1 MVKYK
6 WLEKKY
12 NNTGDI
18 MRIDWKK
25 LIIITVITF
34 IVGTF
39 FSFFTMNSMD
49 TFKDL
54 SKPIN
59 VPGVLFPIVWSIL
72 YLLMSISC
80 YLIVQSNDKDKKEGI
95 ILYAIQ
101 LVINS
106 LWTLIFFGFGA
117 YLLSFIWII
126 ILLIVVIIML
136 AKFYNI
142 NKIAMYI
149 NIPYVLWLLFAA
161 YLNLGIY
168 LLNK

>member
-1 MVKYK
+1 
-6 WLEKKY
+6 
-12 NNTGDI
+12 

-39 FSFFTMNSMD
+39 FSFFTMNSID
-49 TFKDL
+49 TFKEL

-106 LWTLIFFGFGA
+106 LWTLIFFGLGA

>member
-1 MVKYK
+1 
-6 WLEKKY
+6 
-12 NNTGDI
+12 
-18 MRIDWKK
+18 MRINWKK

-80 YLIVQSNDKDKKEGI
+80 YLIVQSNDKNKKEGI

-106 LWTLIFFGFGA
+106 LWTLIFFGLGA

>member
-1 MVKYK
+1 
-6 WLEKKY
+6 
-12 NNTGDI
+12 

-39 FSFFTMNSMD
+39 FSFLTMNSMD

-106 LWTLIFFGFGA
+106 LWALIFFGFGA

>member
-1 MVKYK
+1 
-6 WLEKKY
+6 
-12 NNTGDI
+12 

-59 VPGVLFPIVWSIL
+59 VRGVLFPIVWSIL

-106 LWTLIFFGFGA
+106 LWTLIFFGFRA

-126 ILLIVVIIML
+126 ILLIVVISML

>member
-1 MVKYK
+1 
-6 WLEKKY
+6 
-12 NNTGDI
+12 

-49 TFKDL
+49 TFKEF

-95 ILYAIQ
+95 ILYSIQ

-106 LWTLIFFGFGA
+106 LWTLIFFGLGA

>member
-1 MVKYK
+1 MK
-6 WLEKKY
+6 
-12 NNTGDI
+12 
-18 MRIDWKK
+18 IDWKK

-126 ILLIVVIIML
+126 ILLLIMVKHHN
-136 AKFYNI
+136 KF
-142 NKIAMYI
+142 
-149 NIPYVLWLLFAA
+149 L
-161 YLNLGIY
+161 
-168 LLNK
+168 

>member
-1 MVKYK
+1 
-6 WLEKKY
+6 
-12 NNTGDI
+12 

-49 TFKDL
+49 TFKYL

>member
-1 MVKYK
+1 
-6 WLEKKY
+6 
-12 NNTGDI
+12 

-101 LVINS
+101 LLINS

>member
-1 MVKYK
+1 
-6 WLEKKY
+6 
-12 NNTGDI
+12 

-126 ILLIVVIIML
+126 IFLIVIIIML

>member
-1 MVKYK
+1 
-6 WLEKKY
+6 
-12 NNTGDI
+12 
-18 MRIDWKK
+18 MRMDWKK

>member
-1 MVKYK
+1 
-6 WLEKKY
+6 
-12 NNTGDI
+12 

-126 ILLIVVIIML
+126 IFLIVVIIML

>member
-1 MVKYK
+1 
-6 WLEKKY
+6 
-12 NNTGDI
+12 

-106 LWTLIFFGFGA
+106 LWALIFFGFGA